1 MMRRCLLAL
10 FITCA
15 SVSGLFAVPLD
26 SLVEPA
32 IAAKL
37 RDSGSSITET
47 QIKNPAFKLLPAFPP
62 LGQFVSDVMSALEP
76 DVAVETLYL
85 YKKPASSSED
95 GSSGGDGWSDAQRT
109 ALFNQILALS
119 SLTGIQYYSATRKAM
134 RTFYESSV
142 VIDGPQTKKPL
153 PDPTF
158 EQPPASL
165 AVFARQKD
173 LTFGDNIYRYDF
185 VTTAEAFFFVQEN
198 LTALNAGIIPAVGKN
213 KLRSVF
219 AIIDTGDSLLVYAV
233 SLTRAASVPGMGDRI
248 GNSFSNRA
256 EAVLKWF
263 GERADSVFLSK

>member
-10 FITCA
+10 FVACA

-47 QIKNPAFKLLPAFPP
+47 QIKNPALRLLPAFPP
-62 LGQFVSDVMSALEP
+62 LGKFVSDVMSALEP

-85 YKKPASSSED
+85 YKKPASSGED
-95 GSSGGDGWSDAQRT
+95 GSPQSWTSEQRS

-119 SLTGIQYYSATRKAM
+119 SLSGIQYYSATRKTM

-158 EQPPASL
+158 EQPPEAFTL
-165 AVFARQKD
+165 YARQKD

-213 KLRSVF
+213 RLRSVF